1 MRDELAERLLAK
13 VMAWD
18 TVQVT
23 RELPILQDMARYK
36 YDEYQQFKTG
46 ERFIESLALW
56 LLQFQPK
63 ERAAAYAFV
72 RQRLVFISSSEM
84 RQLVAEAF
92 PTIIRPRILDLAAET
107 GKFNPT
113 KLKAIA
119 GSSEY
124 KTLLRRTLFLGL
136 SDGAHTD
143 LFRRTNPEI
152 SNEQIWHAYDYSD
165 AKAKSLG
172 TELVRD
178 LEKHLKRK
186 PTPEESKF
194 RLICLLDDFT
204 ASGKTYLR
212 PNKDGSGYGGKVATI
227 LNRLRDPAGAL
238 SAFLDTDRL
247 EAMIVI
253 YVAAAQAVD
262 RLQADLP
269 KLAAAKERLE
279 LRVVHTLPP
288 ELQLVDPRDAAM
300 LALAKQDRYF
310 DKQAE
315 TEATKVGGEDVRL
328 GFADGRL
335 PVVLSHNTPNNSLY
349 LVWAEPWHDVRGLFP
364 RVSRHRDYG

>member
-1 MRDELAERLLAK
+1 MKDELAERLLAK
-13 VMAWD
+13 VMGWN
-18 TVQVT
+18 TIEVT

-63 ERAAAYAFV
+63 ERPAAYAFV
-72 RQRLVFISSSEM
+72 RERLVFISSAEM
-84 RQLVAEAF
+84 RRLVAEAF
-92 PTIIRPRILDLAAET
+92 PTIIRPRILALAAES
-107 GKFNPT
+107 GNFHPT

-119 GSSEY
+119 RSPEY

-165 AKAKSLG
+165 AKARSLG
-172 TELVRD
+172 EELARD
-178 LEKHLKRK
+178 LEKHLGRK
-186 PTPEESKF
+186 PTPEEAKF

-204 ASGKTYLR
+204 ASGKTYVR
-212 PNKDGSGYGGKVATI
+212 PNKNGSGHGGKVATI
-227 LNRLRDPAGAL
+227 LKRLRDPHGAL
-238 SAFLDTDRL
+238 SAFLDIDRL

-253 YVAAAQAVD
+253 YVAAAQAVV
-262 RLQADLP
+262 RLEQELP
-269 KLAAAKERLE
+269 KLALPKERLA
-279 LRVVHTLPP
+279 LKVVHRLPT
-288 ELQLVDPRDAAM
+288 ELQLIDPRDGAV
-300 LALAKQDRYF
+300 LALARQERYF
-310 DKQAE
+310 DRQAE

-349 LVWAEPWHDVRGLFP
+349 LVWAEPWHKVRGLFP

>member
-1 MRDELAERLLAK
+1 MKDELAERLLAK
-13 VMAWD
+13 VLGWD

-56 LLQFQPK
+56 LRQFRPK
-63 ERAAAYAFV
+63 ERATAYAFV
-72 RQRLVFISSSEM
+72 RERLVFISSAEM
-84 RQLVAEAF
+84 RRLVAEAF
-92 PTIIRPRILDLAAET
+92 PTIVRPRLLALAAET
-107 GKFNPT
+107 GDLPPI

-119 GSSEY
+119 GSSLY
-124 KTLLRRTLFLGL
+124 KTFLRRTLFLGL

-143 LFRRTNPEI
+143 LFRRNNPEI

-165 AKAKSLG
+165 AKARSLG
-172 TELVRD
+172 SELVRD
-178 LEKHLKRK
+178 LEKHLGRK
-186 PTPEESKF
+186 PTAEEAKF

-212 PNKDGSGYGGKVATI
+212 PNKEGTGYEGKVATI
-227 LNRLRDPAGAL
+227 LKRLRDPEGAL
-238 SAFLDTDRL
+238 SAFLDIDRL

-253 YVAAAQAVD
+253 YVAAAQAAD
-262 RLQADLP
+262 RLQLELP
-269 KLAAAKERLE
+269 KLATSKERLE
-279 LRVVHTLPP
+279 LKVVHRLPA
-288 ELQLVDPRDAAM
+288 ELQLIDPRDSAM
-300 LALAKQDRYF
+300 LSLAKQDLYF

-328 GFADGRL
+328 GFANGRL

-349 LVWAEPWHDVRGLFP
+349 LMWAEPWHNVRGLFP